1 MACELESHIQWGPT
15 ETSSMSEDERLKR
28 ITCCCFKMEHC
39 RTRQKEPKYA
49 DCATLYKSWE
59 LDWLHELHILLYTP
73 ELSNFY
79 LPDNIFYD
87 L

>member
-1 MACELESHIQWGPT
+1 
-15 ETSSMSEDERLKR
+15 MSDDERLKR

-39 RTRQKEPKYA
+39 RRRQKEYP
-49 DCATLYKSWE
+49 DCAAIYKAWE

-79 LPDNIFYD
+79 LPETIF
-87 L
+87 